1 MSGKWGNGYIS
12 EPHKCSGCK
21 DNQTGVWPLDPRE
34 TREMRWLILSSVS
47 GELSSVQQV
56 YFTDY
61 IYKPA
66 PQRHN
71 QMTPT
76 LVFATANPVGI
87 ADHHGLYLNPTDI
100 QSMVTQIEK
109 ANMQGN
115 PIPVHVE
122 HVGRQIGKVVSAWET
137 NGRLDCWPLITPILR
152 EALALNWY
160 ALVCARIS
168 VWAIQSLWKTPAHMV

>member
-1 MSGKWGNGYIS
+1 
-12 EPHKCSGCK
+12 
-21 DNQTGVWPLDPRE
+21 
-34 TREMRWLILSSVS
+34 MRWLILSSVS

-66 PQRHN
+66 PQRHS

-100 QSMVTQIEK
+100 QSMVTQIET

-137 NGRLDCWPLITPILR
+137 NGRLDCV
-152 EALALNWY
+152 LAIDNTNFEGSIGTE
-160 ALVCARIS
+160 LVRSGLCKDLSLGYTVSLENSSTHGVRAKSKTLKEIS
-168 VWAIQSLWKTPAHMV
+168 IVKRDTRPNCKIHGVV